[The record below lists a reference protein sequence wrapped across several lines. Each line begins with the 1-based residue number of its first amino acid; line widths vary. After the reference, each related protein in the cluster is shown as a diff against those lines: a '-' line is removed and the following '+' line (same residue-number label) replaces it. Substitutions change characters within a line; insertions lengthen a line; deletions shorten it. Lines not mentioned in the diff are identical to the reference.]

1 MNAALVDFLVE
12 TLAGIVGVFVGV
24 WLALVTDRRR
34 QAREEAKRDQE
45 RQQQYARARHTVLGS
60 VCKNA
65 NEASRLRTRVDKRK
79 PFELIHTN
87 LEVSVWEAVQVQFMQ
102 ACHSIDERVRFAQF
116 FDGVRNLQAFFDF
129 HRGLQL
135 SIAGAYDDDDPE
147 LMEILHGADQ
157 HLRDLIEDQRF
168 NGVLLITDY
177 GEPVHKKLMG
187 IKLPAGDPLATA
199 GA

>member
-12 TLAGIVGVFVGV
+12 TLAGMVGVFVGV
-24 WLALVTDRRR
+24 WLALVTERRR
-34 QAREEAKRDQE
+34 QAREETQRELE
-45 RQQQYARARHTVLGS
+45 RQQQYGRARHTVLGS

-65 NEASRLRTRVDKRK
+65 NEASRLRTRVDNRK
-79 PFELIHTN
+79 PYELIHTN
-87 LEVSVWEAVQVQFMQ
+87 LEVTVWEAVQVQFME

-116 FDGVRNLQAFFDF
+116 FDGVRNLQSFFDF
-129 HRGLQL
+129 HRNLQL

-147 LMEILHGADQ
+147 LAEILRDADQ

-168 NGVLLITDY
+168 NGMLLITDY
-177 GEPVHKKLMG
+177 GETVHKKLMG
-187 IKLPAGDPLATA
+187 IKVPAGAQLSAA

>member
-24 WLALVTDRRR
+24 WLALITDHRR
-34 QAREEAKRDQE
+34 QAREEAQREQE

-60 VCKNA
+60 VIKNA
-65 NEASRLRTRVDKRK
+65 NEASRLRTRVDNRK
-79 PFELIHTN
+79 PQELIHTN

-116 FDGVRNLQAFFDF
+116 FDGVRNLQSFFEF

-135 SIAGAYDDDDPE
+135 SIAGAYDENDPE
-147 LMEILHGADQ
+147 LAEILRGADQ

-168 NGVLLITDY
+168 NGMLLITDY
-177 GEPVHKKLMG
+177 GETVHKKLMG
-187 IKLPAGDPLATA
+187 IKIQAGENLAVA

>member
-1 MNAALVDFLVE
+1 MNAVLVDFLVE
-12 TLAGIVGVFVGV
+12 TLAGMVGVFVGV
-24 WLALVTDRRR
+24 WLALVTERRR
-34 QAREEAKRDQE
+34 QAREEAKREQD
-45 RQQQYARARHTVLGS
+45 RKQQYARARHTVLGS

-65 NEASRLRTRVDKRK
+65 NEAGRLRTRVDKRK

-116 FDGVRNLQAFFDF
+116 FDGVRNLQSFFDF

-135 SIAGAYDDDDPE
+135 SIAGAYDEDDPE
-147 LMEILHGADQ
+147 LAEILRGADQ

-168 NGVLLITDY
+168 NGMLLITDY
-177 GEPVHKKLMG
+177 GETVHKKLMG
-187 IKLPAGDPLATA
+187 IKTEAQ
-199 GA
+199 